1 MCRINPTGELY
12 FDGMTLGPYDVLFV
26 KLKRLMLEG
35 RTPGTTNA
43 LRYQRWKT
51 NTVSQQ
57 ASQPACLLHLCLQA
71 SLQGNLCSVDFA
83 LCDQCTVHANDTH
96 AANGVYDLGVRPFQR
111 LLI

>member
-57 ASQPACLLHLCLQA
+57 ASLLHLCLQA
-71 SLQGNLCSVDFA
+71 SLQGNLCSVCGA
-83 LCDQCTVHANDTH
+83 LCDHCTVHANDTH
-96 AANGVYDLGVRPFQR
+96 AADWCL
-111 LLI
+111 